1 MMVGISNHGWQQQ
14 VPIPQ
19 CYIGT
24 NAWSIPLNPLMASTP
39 IPVDQVHFTRGAIG
53 IAVNGVPIFNPYTNT
68 GVDAFIDGQ
77 LDNYGGHCG
86 RGDDYHYHTAPLHL
100 YNQTSST
107 LPIAYAFDGFPVYGN
122 LEPDGTAMNALD
134 ANHGHFYNGEYHY
147 HGTTTAPYM
156 IARFAGVV
164 TEDATNQLIP
174 QAMANPVRTENWT
187 PLNGALITNCV
198 ANGNNNGYNL
208 SYTLNGISGYATNYS
223 WNGTTYTFNYVT
235 PNGTTT
241 NNYNGFLQCNVPVSV
256 IETPKEEDLIIYPNP
271 FKDKI
276 SIFFPKSDNC
286 ILFNALG
293 ETIFSGRNIDQQNFS
308 HIPVGV
314 YYLKVENRQKMIKLV
329 KQ

>member
-1 MMVGISNHGWQQQ
+1 M
-14 VPIPQ
+14 
-19 CYIGT
+19 
-24 NAWSIPLNPLMASTP
+24 
-39 IPVDQVHFTRGAIG
+39 
-53 IAVNGVPIFNPYTNT
+53 NT
-68 GVDAFIDGQ
+68 
-77 LDNYGGHCG
+77 
-86 RGDDYHYHTAPLHL
+86 
-100 YNQTSST
+100 
-107 LPIAYAFDGFPVYGN
+107 
-122 LEPDGTAMNALD
+122 LD

-174 QAMANPVRTENWT
+174 QAQAHPVRTENWT

-198 ANGNNNGYNL
+198 VNGTNNGYNL

-256 IETPKEEDLIIYPNP
+256 IETPKEENLIIYPNP

-276 SIFFPKSDNC
+276 NIFFPKSDNC